1 MDQRSRD
8 MKGSAANTHYNSGQR
23 MLVKKL
29 PEAKERNVLK
39 DHGTMPSA
47 HKRQSIVFPPPQP
60 DCTTH
65 NSWAIGK
72 NIQQTL
78 VSVVG
83 IITLRI
89 TYLKNDK
96 SKIQRDLFTSHLT
109 VPQNKT

>member
-1 MDQRSRD
+1 M
-8 MKGSAANTHYNSGQR
+8 
-23 MLVKKL
+23 KKL
-29 PEAKERNVLK
+29 PEAKERNLFK
-39 DHGTMPSA
+39 NHGTMPSA
-47 HKRQSIVFPPPQP
+47 HTRQAMVLPPQP

-78 VSVVG
+78 ISVVG

-96 SKIQRDLFTSHLT
+96 SKIQRGQFTSHLI
-109 VPQNKT
+109 VPQNKTHDDL

>member
-1 MDQRSRD
+1 
-8 MKGSAANTHYNSGQR
+8 

-29 PEAKERNVLK
+29 PEAKERNLFK
-39 DHGTMPSA
+39 NHGTMPSA
-47 HKRQSIVFPPPQP
+47 HTRQAMVLPPQP

-78 VSVVG
+78 ISVVG

-96 SKIQRDLFTSHLT
+96 SKIQRGLFTSHLI
-109 VPQNKT
+109 VPQNKTQDDL